1 LWFFLVCKKSALY
14 GRDGHILSPVE
25 YQRPFHSIGNGESE
39 TMKSTR
45 EHILQTLLR
54 HPRSTIVELAEAVG
68 INPISVRH
76 HLNSLYGESLVSSEE
91 ERHGVGRPR
100 MVYFL
105 TENGMEKFPTRYLRL
120 TTRILTQMKGKFPQ
134 PMVSEMFREVANTMA
149 DEHASAMKGL
159 NVEQRL
165 DMMRDL
171 LADEGFV
178 VEWEKQG
185 SQYLIHEIT
194 CPYLQVGQSHPEVC
208 TVDQTLISKMLAV
221 PANKIQCILSGAT
234 HCTYVVQNLQ

>member
-1 LWFFLVCKKSALY
+1 LTRKNETVILQLY
-14 GRDGHILSPVE
+14 LINLINRILF
-25 YQRPFHSIGNGESE
+25 PFRIVSSHTI
-39 TMKSTR
+39 MKSTR
-45 EHILQTLLR
+45 DKILQTLLR
-54 HPRSTIVELAEAVG
+54 RPRLTTIELAEAVG

-76 HLNSLYGESLVSSEE
+76 HISNLLLNSLVTAEE

-105 TENGMEKFPTRYLRL
+105 TETGLEQFPTRYLRL
-120 TTRILTQMKGKFPQ
+120 TTRLLSQIKDKFSQ
-134 PMVSEMFREVANTMA
+134 PIVSEMFKELATSMA
-149 DEHASAMKGL
+149 GEHAEQLKGL
-159 NVEQRL
+159 NVEDRL

-178 VEWEKQG
+178 VKKKKKG

-208 TVDQTLISKMLAV
+208 TVDQTLISTMLAV
-221 PANKIQCILSGAT
+221 PANKIQCILSGAS
-234 HCTYVVQNLQ
+234 HCTYVVNNLQ